1 MKHKLRYEEQ
11 PKTFFIRV
19 ITLFFTKSENFTQ
32 QVHNID
38 VFGKYSNY
46 FEKTSVGVNI
56 LSPIQRTRRRQI
68 RKPPPSV

>member
-46 FEKTSVGVNI
+46 FEKNKRWSKYIVTYPTHTTAAN
-56 LSPIQRTRRRQI
+56 T
-68 RKPPPSV
+68 KAAA